1 MCFPHLTT
9 MGVGE
14 VPITAPSTQ
23 TRWPCRAAGNVS
35 LPLVSA
41 STGDADPDPE
51 GVAEGRT
58 RDFSPL
64 DEGAAEPEGGGGAS
78 EAAPGGTV
86 AGASGHP

>member
-1 MCFPHLTT
+1 

-14 VPITAPSTQ
+14 VPITAPSTH

-35 LPLVSA
+35 LPLVSER
-41 STGDADPDPE
+41 TGGAAPAD
-51 GVAEGRT
+51 VAEDT
-58 RDFSPL
+58 AADFSPL
-64 DEGAAEPEGGGGAS
+64 AAGATEPEGEEEGGGGAS

>member
-14 VPITAPSTQ
+14 VPMTAPSTH

-35 LPLVSA
+35 LPLVSER
-41 STGDADPDPE
+41 TGGADPVD
-51 GVAEGRT
+51 VAEGT
-58 RDFSPL
+58 VADFSPL
-64 DEGAAEPEGGGGAS
+64 AEGATEPEGGGGAS

-86 AGASGHP
+86 AGASGQP